1 MNTLKNSEAGSVVL
15 DLIRT
20 IQENKDF
27 LSEVDGKIGDGD
39 HGINMNKGFT
49 MTGEKLKGKTFSLSE
64 GLSILGATLLEDIGG
79 SMGPLYGVLF
89 DEMAMASEEKEI
101 ITAEV
106 FQEMAA
112 NAVAGVQEIGNAQ
125 VGDKPLLDTLIPAS
139 TAYEQALA
147 EGKDFCSALDDFK
160 SAAKTGWQSTENMIA
175 KVGRAS
181 RLGERSRGVL
191 DAGATSCYLL
201 MNSLAE
207 SIQKLLQ

>member
-125 VGDKPLLDTLIPAS
+125 VGDKTLLDTLIPQKQDGS
-139 TAYEQALA
+139 PP
-147 EGKDFCSALDDFK
+147 
-160 SAAKTGWQSTENMIA
+160 KT
-175 KVGRAS
+175 
-181 RLGERSRGVL
+181 
-191 DAGATSCYLL
+191 
-201 MNSLAE
+201 
-207 SIQKLLQ
+207 